1 MKADESWP
9 ALETTALIGVIAIRG
24 EALAAAWQI
33 PDRLVTA
40 IGDHRF
46 VLWAGG
52 PADAAHRQLA
62 AIGAA
67 NTVIRG
73 IVRIRKIRIAS
84 HRRKRSRS
92 GVFRG
97 IRKIRSQWT

>member
-1 MKADESWP
+1 MKAEEFWP
-9 ALETTALIGVIAIRG
+9 ALETTALIRFVAERG

-33 PDRLVTA
+33 PDRLVAA
-40 IGDHRF
+40 IGNHRF

-52 PADAAHRQLA
+52 PTGTARCQLA

-67 NTVIRG
+67 NAVIQW

-97 IRKIRSQWT
+97 IRKIRS